1 MNKQSK
7 AAFWEGSDQ
16 SYEIMSRSH
25 EERGKEIIALKARIT
40 ELEKD
45 NKQLRKNMKWQTDGW
60 KKSSDLVVK
69 DGVTIATL
77 REALEHVRGHLE
89 QIWVHT
95 SSEGTEN
102 NIQSLK
108 HNRLANDIIS
118 KSLEATKGDE

>member
-77 REALEHVRGHLE
+77 REALE
-89 QIWVHT
+89 
-95 SSEGTEN
+95 EGQRFNGEE
-102 NIQSLK
+102 
-108 HNRLANDIIS
+108 
-118 KSLEATKGDE
+118 SLETFYVKWLFKADKALQAVKEKE